1 MKNKV
6 GIIGWVNLGETL
18 GRLLIKAGY
27 QLAISNSTWQETLEF
42 VESIEG
48 SNSSI
53 VTSEDALR
61 FGEVCCNTMEK
72 ETWNTSI

>member
-1 MKNKV
+1 M
-6 GIIGWVNLGETL
+6 GETL
-18 GRLLIKAGY
+18 GRLLVKAGY
-27 QLAISNSTWQETLEF
+27 QLAISNSTWQEPLEEF

-53 VTSEDALR
+53 VTSEDAVR